1 MSVHYFVPSR
11 GFPPK
16 IPIVIIP
23 LSVVEVS
30 RPKVM
35 SWWVEF
41 RVILL
46 WQGWFSHLIKLSR
59 LPICT
64 VSTESYLA
72 QITNCQLSFKRYGS
86 VINPIPYSPA
96 QVVGDWHDR
105 CVLCNPTTTPATRL
119 IHIHVWIL
127 AICEKGISWRRKT
140 LHTWTTSGEL
150 LWFSQI
156 YHIRWR
162 ISILFISFPHSHFS
176 RGLQEWRMS
185 DKKAWVVGVVELSVK
200 VSEWAN
206 IHNNS
211 IHTSFYFLSRGFS
224 FLFCDGPR
232 RELLQYYCCDW
243 NNSEIKIGS
252 ANERVLS
259 QGIALA

>member
-1 MSVHYFVPSR
+1 MSVHYFVPSVYLPGR

-16 IPIVIIP
+16 IPIVIP

-72 QITNCQLSFKRYGS
+72 QITNCQLSFKRYGTI
-86 VINPIPYSPA
+86 INPIPSSPA
-96 QVVGDWHDR
+96 QPSPGGGWLTWQMRTVYVTQQPPLLRG
-105 CVLCNPTTTPATRL
+105 LS
-119 IHIHVWIL
+119 IFM
-127 AICEKGISWRRKT
+127 CEYWQYAKRESLGKRKT

-156 YHIRWR
+156 YHIRSR
-162 ISILFISFPHSHFS
+162 ISILFISFSHSHFS

-185 DKKAWVVGVVELSVK
+185 DKKAASRVGGGVVGESVGM
-200 VSEWAN
+200 SEY
-206 IHNNS
+206 S
-211 IHTSFYFLSRGFS
+211 
-224 FLFCDGPR
+224 
-232 RELLQYYCCDW
+232 
-243 NNSEIKIGS
+243 
-252 ANERVLS
+252 
-259 QGIALA
+259 

>member
-1 MSVHYFVPSR
+1 MSVHYFVPSVYLPGR
-11 GFPPK
+11 EFPPK
-16 IPIVIIP
+16 IPIVIP

-41 RVILL
+41 CVILL

-86 VINPIPYSPA
+86 IINPIPA

-105 CVLCNPTTTPATRL
+105 CVLCNPTATPATRL

-185 DKKAWVVGVVELSVK
+185 DKKAARRVGGGGGGVVCESVGM
-200 VSEWAN
+200 SEY
-206 IHNNS
+206 S
-211 IHTSFYFLSRGFS
+211 
-224 FLFCDGPR
+224 
-232 RELLQYYCCDW
+232 
-243 NNSEIKIGS
+243 
-252 ANERVLS
+252 
-259 QGIALA
+259 

>member
-1 MSVHYFVPSR
+1 MYLPGR

-16 IPIVIIP
+16 IPIVIP

-86 VINPIPYSPA
+86 VINPIPSCSA
-96 QVVGDWHDR
+96 QPRWWMTDMTDAY
-105 CVLCNPTTTPATRL
+105 CV
-119 IHIHVWIL
+119 
-127 AICEKGISWRRKT
+127 T
-140 LHTWTTSGEL
+140 LQPPL
-150 LWFSQI
+150 L
-156 YHIRWR
+156 
-162 ISILFISFPHSHFS
+162 
-176 RGLQEWRMS
+176 RGLSIFMCEYWQYAKRESLGEGKLYIHEPLPVNYCDFHRFTTLGDGSPFFLFHFHIPTSLEDCRNGEWVIRRQPV
-185 DKKAWVVGVVELSVK
+185 AWVVGVVELSVK